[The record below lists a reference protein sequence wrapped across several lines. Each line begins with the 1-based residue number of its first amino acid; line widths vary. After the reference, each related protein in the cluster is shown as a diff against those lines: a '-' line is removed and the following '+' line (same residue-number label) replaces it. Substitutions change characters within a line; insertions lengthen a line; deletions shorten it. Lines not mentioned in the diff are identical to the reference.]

1 MKTREFISALQ
12 VILDEQGDLDVIM
25 ASDAEGNS
33 LAFMEDISIFD
44 ADEDVPAM
52 LCLWPADGTIDV

>member
-25 ASDAEGNS
+25 ASDAEGNDF
-33 LAFMEDISIFD
+33 AFMEDISTFD
-44 ADEDVPAM
+44 ADEDIPAM
-52 LCLWPADGTIDV
+52 LCLWPTDGTIDV

>member
-1 MKTREFISALQ
+1 
-12 VILDEQGDLDVIM
+12 M

>member
-12 VILDEQGDLDVIM
+12 VILDEQGDIDVIM

-44 ADEDVPAM
+44 ADEDVPAT